1 MSEPGRPVEIRI
13 GSTPEGAVHVSAA
26 ERRLAATPR
35 HWARLGLVAAAAFAA
50 DQVTKLAVRSTLS
63 LDDSV
68 QVVGPLSI
76 RHVPN
81 SGIAF
86 GLFSRAVPVVIGLT
100 AVAILW
106 MLMVFARSGSRHAVL
121 APAFGL
127 LAGGSLANLLDR
139 LRLGHVTD
147 FIAVRHWPTFNLAD
161 SFITIGVALLL
172 VALLCSD
179 RPPRPARLGPG
190 ATRS

>member
-1 MSEPGRPVEIRI
+1 MSKPGRPVEIRI

-35 HWARLGLVAAAAFAA
+35 HWASLGLVAAAAFAA

-68 QVVGPLSI
+68 NIVGPLSI
-76 RHVPN
+76 QNVPN

-86 GLFSRAVPVVIGLT
+86 GLFSRAVPIVIGLT
-100 AVAILW
+100 AVAIVW
-106 MLMVFARSGSRHAVL
+106 MLVVFARSGARHAVL

-147 FIAVRHWPTFNLAD
+147 FIAVHHWPTFNLAD
-161 SFITIGVALLL
+161 SFITIGVALLV
-172 VALLCSD
+172 VALLYSN
-179 RPPRPARLGPG
+179 RPPRPARLGAR

>member
-35 HWARLGLVAAAAFAA
+35 QWASLGLVAVAAFAA

-68 QVVGPLSI
+68 HVVGPLSI
-76 RHVPN
+76 QHVPN

-86 GLFSRAVPVVIGLT
+86 GLFSRAVPIVIGVT
-100 AVAILW
+100 AVAIVW
-106 MLMVFARSGSRHAVL
+106 MLMVFARSGARHAVL
-121 APAFGL
+121 VPAFGL

-172 VALLCSD
+172 VALLYSN
-179 RPPRPARLGPG
+179 RPPRPARLGAG

>member
-1 MSEPGRPVEIRI
+1 MSEPDRSAEIRI
-13 GSTPEGAVHVSAA
+13 GSTPEGSLHVSAA

-35 HWARLGLVAAAAFAA
+35 QWAGLGLIAGSAFAA
-50 DQVTKLAVRSTLS
+50 DQVTKLAVRSS
-63 LDDSV
+63 LALDGAV
-68 QVVGPLSI
+68 HIVGPLSI

-86 GLFSRAVPVVIGLT
+86 GLFSRAVPIVIGLT
-100 AVAILW
+100 AVAIAW
-106 MLMVFARSGSRHAVL
+106 MLMVFARSGARHAVL

-127 LAGGSLANLLDR
+127 LAGGSLANLADR

-147 FIAVRHWPTFNLAD
+147 FIDVRHWPTFNLAD
-161 SFITIGVALLL
+161 SFITIGVGLLI
-172 VALLCSD
+172 VAFVLSE
-179 RPPRPARLGPG
+179 RPTRSARLGTG